1 MSTDNVLFSSCSAF
15 LTCFTKAWSTF
26 RSSLWSLGHPLNSW
40 LSLNKRPFKNIDWY
54 SSCLSVHLNNIYLDY
69 YVINNNPLLLLL
81 YIYLITFWIQNISV
95 VSHSVFRGTHHW
107 VPRSQR
113 LFGGQ
118 IVGQALVAAAKSV
131 SDNLYAHSLHCY
143 FVRAGK
149 MQPQV
154 KGTRQR
160 L

>member
-1 MSTDNVLFSSCSAF
+1 MLHKGMIYFSIITLVIGAPAKLMTKFKQKTIQKYWLIFIVCS
-15 LTCFTKAWSTF
+15 
-26 RSSLWSLGHPLNSW
+26 
-40 LSLNKRPFKNIDWY
+40 
-54 SSCLSVHLNNIYLDY
+54 SVHLNNIYLDY